1 MESRTKQ
8 AISCTALVVD
18 NDELVRLGTV
28 VILREI
34 GFTLMTAPDGP
45 SGLVLI
51 ESAKM
56 PDILVTD
63 YEMPGMNGVELAR
76 IITDKSPGIHV
87 LIVTGHND
95 LGQEIPDHWQVL
107 QKPFTNMEMQSALE
121 IFGIR
126 AANQL
131 AG

>member
-1 MESRTKQ
+1 MVSRIKE
-8 AISCTALVVD
+8 AASCTALVVD

-28 VILREI
+28 VMLREI
-34 GFTLMTAPDGP
+34 GFTMMTAPDGP

-51 ESAKM
+51 DAAKM

-63 YEMPGMNGVELAR
+63 YEMPGMNGIELATT
-76 IITDKSPGIHV
+76 ITSKSPGVHV

-95 LGQEIPDHWQVL
+95 LGQDIPGHWQVL
-107 QKPFTNMEMQSALE
+107 QKPFTSLEMQSALE

-126 AANQL
+126 TGQPK
-131 AG
+131 G